1 MIRATVQR
9 FGATLVLACALAG
22 CAAPKSLP
30 PTAAPDLSRDLA
42 AKVTGDGMFAHLRA
56 LQTVADSNGGNRA
69 TGTPGY
75 DASLDYVVKALKAK
89 GFEVTTPEFQR
100 LYTVSEGKPTLT
112 VAGRS
117 YSVDQAS
124 LLVQTPPGGLAGPP
138 VRPSRSDGC
147 AVADYPPALPDN
159 AIAVVDDTG
168 CSVVDKHNSAV
179 AKGAAGLIVISAA
192 PDRGSSANLFGPG
205 YYNQLKVPV
214 AVVGASGAAALARTN
229 APIRLVLDTEN
240 IQIKSRNV
248 LAQTKTGTPDE
259 VVMVGARLDSPPGSP
274 GINSAGSGVAAVLE
288 TALQLGPLPPVTNA
302 VRFAFWGGRDQWRHG
317 LRLRNG

>member
-1 MIRATVQR
+1 M
-9 FGATLVLACALAG
+9 
-22 CAAPKSLP
+22 
-30 PTAAPDLSRDLA
+30 
-42 AKVTGDGMFAHLRA
+42 
-56 LQTVADSNGGNRA
+56 
-69 TGTPGY
+69 
-75 DASLDYVVKALKAK
+75 
-89 GFEVTTPEFQR
+89 
-100 LYTVSEGKPTLT
+100 
-112 VAGRS
+112 
-117 YSVDQAS
+117 
-124 LLVQTPPGGLAGPP
+124 
-138 VRPSRSDGC
+138 
-147 AVADYPPALPDN
+147 ADYPPALPDN
-159 AIAVVDDTG
+159 AISVVDDTG